1 MNFMSLLQSAV
12 GGDPDIEVVG
22 RRPTLPPVADPGI
35 SPARPPL
42 PPLTDNRAAPQ
53 QDVLKELIPRQGMF
67 GTKGTLRDI
76 LGTLGDAFLVQ
87 SGNKAIYQPQ
97 RQQEKM
103 GSAMVE
109 FSKDPMAAAERLAA
123 QGFPEQAQAVLEYA
137 GNQQLKKAQMQ
148 SLADTRDSQV
158 ATRKEKLINDLGN
171 YSARMIAKVR
181 TPEELAIAKDAI
193 QNRLLRAGI
202 DPVDLYGPEGMD
214 ALTLE
219 SAPVFGRGDMTV
231 NQQENTELGRG
242 RLDVSRG
249 QLDVAERN
257 AASSETRAKA
267 SMINAQKPRAA
278 PRAPQPTA
286 ASIAAPLL
294 DKVARGG
301 KLSPGEQNVLKR
313 LGMSEDR
320 GSGRKGRRAIGAPPA
335 AILQRLGIP
344 GGGQVRKIN

>member
-22 RRPTLPPVADPGI
+22 RRPTLPSVADPGI
-35 SPARPPL
+35 SPVRPPL
-42 PPLTDNRAAPQ
+42 PPLQDNRVAPQ
-53 QDVLKELIPRQGMF
+53 QEVLKELIPRQGMF

-87 SGNKAIYQPQ
+87 SGNKAVYQPQ

-103 GSAMVE
+103 GSAMLE

-137 GNQQLKKAQMQ
+137 GNQQLKKAQIQ
-148 SLADTRDSQV
+148 SLADTRDSQI

-249 QLDVAERN
+249 QLEVAERN
-257 AASSETRAKA
+257 AASSETRAAA
-267 SMINAQKPRAA
+267 SMINARKPRSGG
-278 PRAPQPTA
+278 RAPQPTE
-286 ASIAAPLL
+286 ASELSRI
-294 DKVARGG
+294 RGMVNRG
-301 KLSPGEQNVLKR
+301 EQLSPG
-313 LGMSEDR
+313 DR
-320 GSGRKGRRAIGAPPA
+320 ATWQKYTRPPGKGKRAIGAPPA
-335 AILQRLGIP
+335 AILQQLNLP
-344 GGGQVRKIN
+344 AGGQFRKIN